1 MKLSEKNWTNQKRGC
16 EEFRFGRSGNLGVP
30 VTEVQYIFVVFTYT
44 VCLWYFGRACAGH
57 SGSTLYASAV
67 QIISRI
73 LYSHLICTDGVS
85 LYSSISAL
93 FFTSQEKTDNNLSYL
108 QHSYKKILN
117 LSQRI
122 QIIHI
127 SGDTGD
133 TVIPN
138 VDLFSFQL
146 FNRFPV

>member
-1 MKLSEKNWTNQKRGC
+1 
-16 EEFRFGRSGNLGVP
+16 
-30 VTEVQYIFVVFTYT
+30 
-44 VCLWYFGRACAGH
+44 
-57 SGSTLYASAV
+57 
-67 QIISRI
+67 
-73 LYSHLICTDGVS
+73 VS
-85 LYSSISAL
+85 LYSLISAL